1 MIATAVDHSRKKGAP
16 TVTDLTNHLKD
27 RIDAAHDRL
36 DKIGDRVTTLEK
48 DGAVTE
54 VRMATI
60 QQSLGKIESTT
71 GWVLK
76 IVIGGIL
83 TAIIAFI
90 VRGGLNGQ

>member
-1 MIATAVDHSRKKGAP
+1 M
-16 TVTDLTNHLKD
+16 TDLNHLQG
-27 RIDAAHDRL
+27 RIDEAHQRL
-36 DKIGDRVTTLEK
+36 DKMGDRVTALEK

-76 IVIGGIL
+76 IVLGGII

-90 VRGGLNGQ
+90 VRGGLNG